1 MGTIYTDALVDLT
14 DDELVVKHYFY
25 PRGTAKRIPLHTIQ
39 TLIAYPP
46 LIRYGKGRVWGTG
59 SFWIWFARDWDRPRR
74 AAIYHITLTHQRIK
88 VGFTVKDAARFSA
101 CLAAKGLLTRTG

>member
-46 LIRYGKGRVWGTG
+46 LIRYGKGRVGDQ
-59 SFWIWFARDWDRPRR
+59 SLDRVQGN
-74 AAIYHITLTHQRIK
+74 TL
-88 VGFTVKDAARFSA
+88 GGAARVEVV
-101 CLAAKGLLTRTG
+101 LNH